1 MSRLSPLNLKALT
14 PDQQRVYDTLRFGP
28 RGDDKHKLE
37 LAGPFGVWVR
47 APEIG
52 EAVQALGKIARFGTS
67 IKNDIRELAI
77 CTTGAHFRAK
87 FEFAVHQELARKE
100 GIPVEVTEALRT
112 GRVPVLNSNEHR
124 LCYRLTAGLLTE
136 HLIGDQT
143 YREAV
148 DCWGETGVIELVNII
163 GYYSIV
169 ALTLNAFEIP
179 LSPGMTDPFPN
190 GS

>member
-1 MSRLSPLNLKALT
+1 MSRLSPLDPDNLT
-14 PDQQRVYDTLRFGP
+14 PDQQRVYDALRYGP

-87 FEFAVHQELARKE
+87 FEFAVHRDLAHKA
-100 GIPVEVTEALRT
+100 GIGSHVTEALRT
-112 GRVPVLNSNEHR
+112 GLTPEFDSEEYRLCHR
-124 LCYRLTAGLLTE
+124 LTTGLLTQ
-136 HLIGDQT
+136 HRIDDQT
-143 YREAV
+143 YSGAI
-148 DCWGETGVIELVNII
+148 DCWGETGVVELVNII

-179 LSPGMTDPFPN
+179 LSAGMSDPFPD
-190 GS
+190 